1 MPQVAEDPH
10 FKGQIKDINPKFIEY
25 LKEFVSL
32 NLAPEN
38 IIPKL
43 MNGQPIHCEDLIQ
56 YFNSYMKIFKS
67 DEMPEPKSVFEATAE
82 ANHLSALNFANDT
95 YIEAMEAFFG
105 ADKSY
110 FDKEAL
116 EKEHDKI
123 KEQAMKVFDSR
134 GKMGSEEFSQRY
146 HKKLEADIDKSYIHY
161 KRLNESKKI
170 LHDETKNFMKDT
182 VIGAGTAV
190 LAAVGA
196 GAAAVA
202 GGGIAALAVGAGAVA
217 VGATA
222 PVTAITAATIAVV
235 AGAAT
240 GYSYLKCF
248 FRRN

>member
-134 GKMGSEEFSQRY
+134 GAERWAVRNLVRGIIRSWKRISTKVIFIIRDLMKARRY
-146 HKKLEADIDKSYIHY
+146 FMM
-161 KRLNESKKI
+161 RRRI
-170 LHDETKNFMKDT
+170 L
-182 VIGAGTAV
+182 
-190 LAAVGA
+190 
-196 GAAAVA
+196 
-202 GGGIAALAVGAGAVA
+202 
-217 VGATA
+217 
-222 PVTAITAATIAVV
+222 
-235 AGAAT
+235 
-240 GYSYLKCF
+240 
-248 FRRN
+248 